1 MRRFLLL
8 ALTAGFFST
17 FPAQAFWGLRENE
30 ERQCRYEASK
40 EKNEFSARKT
50 YEYCKK
56 TIRKR
61 LREADKSMKRRARE
75 VENYTNY
82 CKAEDKKLLERIERQ
97 ISIDGALTEEMNQRF
112 LFAKVANKFCWEALD
127 DFNSGRIN
135 SLPNLGQ
142 YD

>member
-1 MRRFLLL
+1 MRLFSFPLNILQLDQRLCNGDQFRCFLVVHQKQARSPFLLL
-8 ALTAGFFST
+8 
-17 FPAQAFWGLRENE
+17 
-30 ERQCRYEASK
+30 
-40 EKNEFSARKT
+40 
-50 YEYCKK
+50 
-56 TIRKR
+56 R
-61 LREADKSMKRRARE
+61 LLYFLICVSI
-75 VENYTNY
+75 Y

-97 ISIDGALTEEMNQRF
+97 ISINGALTEEMNQRF